1 LRLILTSIIQFPLLL
16 RLIETKNSSTL
27 SWLMIAITA
36 LAAVAYRR
44 VQWFTMTAFVESKV
58 MTAFVGEQS
67 V

>member
-36 LAAVAYRR
+36 LAAIAYRR
-44 VQWFTMTAFVESKV
+44 VQCFTMTAFVESKV
-58 MTAFVGEQS
+58 MTTFVGEQS